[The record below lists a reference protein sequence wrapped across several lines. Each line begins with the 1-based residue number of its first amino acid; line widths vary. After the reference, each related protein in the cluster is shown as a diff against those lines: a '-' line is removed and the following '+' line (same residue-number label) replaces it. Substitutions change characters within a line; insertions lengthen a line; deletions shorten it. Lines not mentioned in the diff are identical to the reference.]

1 MTQTGSIGRLSVKP
15 QVKGEYGLPKHAVP
29 QLRITSEGAEG
40 DYNHFRTTKLNGD
53 PNQAVLVLTEEVLVA
68 LRSEGWPVQAG
79 DLGENLTLAG
89 VPEASLKPGSRLR
102 IGQCELEVSLA
113 CDPCTE
119 TYSLP
124 YVGTEK
130 GPAFVRTLM
139 GRRGWYARVVAPG
152 TIATG
157 DKVSVTTP

>member
-1 MTQTGSIGRLSVKP
+1 MTQTGSVGRLSVKP
-15 QVKGEYGLPKHAVP
+15 QVKGEYGLPKRAVP

-40 DYNHFRTTKLNGD
+40 DYNHYRTTKLKGD

-79 DLGENLTLAG
+79 DLGENVTLAG

-102 IGQCELEVSLA
+102 IGHCELEVSLA
-113 CDPCTE
+113 CDPCSE

-124 YVGTEK
+124 YVGTKK
-130 GPAFVRTLM
+130 GPAFVRTLK
-139 GRRGWYARVVAPG
+139 GRRGWYARVLSPG

-157 DKVSVTTP
+157 DTVSVTPP